1 MTQNVRLRPEAE
13 QDLLEAA
20 FWYEEQR
27 PGIGVQFLDEVLT
40 IFSGI
45 AEAPLMYPTVH
56 RDTRRALMR
65 RFPFGVYYRVENA
78 AIVVVAVMHGS
89 RDPRRW
95 KKRT

>member
-1 MTQNVRLRPEAE
+1 MTQAVRLRPEAE

-27 PGIGVQFLDEVLT
+27 TGLGIQFLDEALT

-45 AEAPLMYPTVH
+45 AEGPSMYPTVH
-56 RDTRRALMR
+56 RDTRRALMH

>member
-13 QDLLEAA
+13 QDLLGAA

-27 PGIGVQFLDEVLT
+27 PGLGLQSLDEALT

-45 AEAPLMYPTVH
+45 AEAPSMYPNIH

-65 RFPFGVYYRVENA
+65 RFPFGVYYKVENA